1 MFAFGILCSLRQHT
15 CSWWEPATTTLL
27 NSLQNTEQSS
37 QRQWQGA
44 LQSRLFHATWF
55 HHIYTPIGSCS
66 ALATTP
72 NNNSWLR
79 VWSKITLSSNVID
92 WQTID
97 DIGRT
102 VLWNNG
108 RPTTTYK
115 RHTKPARVGQLN
127 TSQITS
133 QTSGPRF
140 LANVHT
146 AIRLGVFWDTV
157 PPPP

>member
-1 MFAFGILCSLRQHT
+1 M
-15 CSWWEPATTTLL
+15 
-27 NSLQNTEQSS
+27 
-37 QRQWQGA
+37 
-44 LQSRLFHATWF
+44 
-55 HHIYTPIGSCS
+55 GSCS

-79 VWSKITLSSNVID
+79 VWSKITLSSNVTD
-92 WQTID
+92 RQTID
-97 DIGRT
+97 DIGRYIKRY
-102 VLWNNG
+102 VWWNNG

-115 RHTKPARVGQLN
+115 RHIKQARVGQLN

-146 AIRLGVFWDTV
+146 AIRLYFGILYPRPRNHLDQILTWYAHGRPIQLRAEHHLCRSSHSTLGTPILTFWGTFSGIV
-157 PPPP
+157 LQSFGQ